1 VAFQID
7 DLTRAA
13 WCVMFSE
20 MEGNKF
26 NWDLMQFED
35 DGE

>member
-1 VAFQID
+1 VAFQLD
-7 DLTRAA
+7 DLTRTA

-26 NWDLMQFED
+26 DWENLRFED
-35 DGE
+35 KE